1 MAEQPTNETA
11 PAAELQFDRAE
22 FDDAE
27 SASGG
32 LECTACNSPIAG
44 AYFEI
49 NGAIACEACRA
60 EAAALRT
67 GGSGV
72 ARFLRATLFG
82 ILAGALGAGI
92 YYGIVALTGFEIGL
106 VAILVGFMVGF
117 AVHVGSRARGGWLY
131 QVLAVT
137 LTYCSIVSAYV
148 PDVAEGLRQTTLEP
162 PVAALEGTD
171 EAATV
176 ALADPVGAFAEDVD
190 PSDLSTPV
198 PAEPEAVA
206 ETNPEDVGTES
217 AEIGLASPAALDE
230 PIEVSQLFFWI
241 VVGII
246 ALAAPF
252 LMGFENILGL
262 LIIGFGLWQ
271 AGKMNR
277 KQPFEVAGPFQV
289 SGAESEHA

>member
-1 MAEQPTNETA
+1 MEQQPTKETD
-11 PAAELQFDRAE
+11 PATDLQFDRAE

-27 SASGG
+27 SALGG
-32 LECTACNSPIAG
+32 LGCTACNKPIAD

-49 NGAIACEACRA
+49 NGAIVCDACRA

-67 GGSGV
+67 GGSGL
-72 ARFLRATLFG
+72 ARCFRATLFG

-131 QVLAVT
+131 QLLAVT
-137 LTYCSIVSAYV
+137 LTYGSIVSAYV
-148 PDVAEGLRQTTLEP
+148 PDVAEGLRQATLEP
-162 PVAALEGTD
+162 S
-171 EAATV
+171 AATMDGTSEPAAV
-176 ALADPVGAFAEDVD
+176 ANADPVGAFVEDVD
-190 PSDLSTPV
+190 PAEVSTPE
-198 PAEPEAVA
+198 PAELEAVVA
-206 ETNPEDVGTES
+206 ANPDVGEVDS
-217 AEIGLASPAALDE
+217 AEIGLAPQAALDE
-230 PIEVSQLFFWI
+230 PLEVSPLFFWT
-241 VVGII
+241 VVSVI

-252 LMGFENILGL
+252 LMGFDNILGL

-289 SGAESEHA
+289 SGAAGEHG